1 MTLKIIGA
9 ASVAILLVATT
20 AQAAPKKAAT
30 PSSAPASAST
40 ATAAASAQPPL
51 VSGPPITGICLYNR
65 DAAVGGSAAGKAMLA
80 RMQQLRAQ
88 AAAELQAE
96 QQGIKT
102 DADALIAK
110 RSTLTQEQ
118 FQQQAGPIQQR
129 QEASQRKAELRS
141 RELEATGEK
150 ALQRF
155 DITITPILRN
165 LYQSHACSLLLRG
178 DVVMGANPA
187 MDLTEQAIQQ
197 VNSVLPTMTFDRET
211 LPQQQ

>member
-1 MTLKIIGA
+1 MTLKILGA

-20 AQAAPKKAAT
+20 ANAAPKKAAT
-30 PSSAPASAST
+30 PASSPASAPS
-40 ATAAASAQPPL
+40 AGPAQPPL
-51 VSGPPITGICLYNR
+51 VSGPPIAGVCLYNR
-65 DAAVGGSAAGKAMLA
+65 DAAVGGSAAGKAMVA

-88 AAAELQAE
+88 AAAEIQAE
-96 QQGIKT
+96 QQGVKT

-129 QEASQRKAELRS
+129 QEAAQRKGELRS

-155 DITITPILRN
+155 DLAITPILRN
-165 LYQSHACSLLLRG
+165 LYQSHNCSLLLRG
-178 DVVMGANPA
+178 DVVMGANPQ
-187 MDLTEQAIQQ
+187 MDLTEQAVQQ
-197 VNSVLPTMTFDRET
+197 VDAVLPTLTFDREN
-211 LPQQQ
+211 LPQQ

>member
-1 MTLKIIGA
+1 MTLKILGA
-9 ASVAILLVATT
+9 ASVAILLAATA

-30 PSSAPASAST
+30 PTSAP
-40 ATAAASAQPPL
+40 TAAAGPAQPPL

-65 DAAVGGSAAGKAMLA
+65 DAAVGGSSAGKAMLA

-155 DITITPILRN
+155 DVAITPILRN
-165 LYQSHACSLLLRG
+165 LYQSHNCSLLLRG
-178 DVVMGANPA
+178 DVVMGANPQ
-187 MDLTEQAIQQ
+187 MDLTEQSIQQ
-197 VNSVLPTMTFDRET
+197 VNGVMPSMTFDREN